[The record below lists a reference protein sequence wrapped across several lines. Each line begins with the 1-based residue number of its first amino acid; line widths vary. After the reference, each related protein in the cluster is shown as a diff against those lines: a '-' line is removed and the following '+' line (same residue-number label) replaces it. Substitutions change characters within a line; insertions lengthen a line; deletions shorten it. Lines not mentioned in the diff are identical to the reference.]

1 MLSPSHTVNPSAA
14 ECRGNTM
21 TKLAISF
28 RLKNETV
35 GGDSYSE
42 RLSSLM
48 EQIRK
53 TGAWE
58 ETTSFALTTSAE
70 TAEQLC
76 DRLYLYS
83 KFNAATDLMIV
94 IDIERGTAVTRGKVD
109 YPATLSSKLNRLTQ
123 K

>member
-1 MLSPSHTVNPSAA
+1 MA
-14 ECRGNTM
+14 
-21 TKLAISF
+21 KLAISF

-35 GGDSYSE
+35 AGSTYGE
-42 RLSSLM
+42 RLASLM

-58 ETTSFALTTSAE
+58 ETTSFALTTSTE

-83 KFNAATDLMIV
+83 TFNAATDLLIV
-94 IDIERGTAVTRGKVD
+94 IDIERGVAVTRGNLD
-109 YPATLSSKLNRLTQ
+109 YPATLGSKLNRLTQ